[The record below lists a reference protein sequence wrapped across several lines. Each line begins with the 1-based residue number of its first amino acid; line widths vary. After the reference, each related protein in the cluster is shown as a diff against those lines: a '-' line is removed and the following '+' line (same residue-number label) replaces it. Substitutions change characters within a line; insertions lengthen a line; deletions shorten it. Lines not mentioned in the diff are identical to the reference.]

1 MITHESDP
9 GPFKIMPTYIALLRG
24 VNVSG
29 NMIKMDRLREIWS
42 KFGFKN
48 IRTYIQSGNVI
59 FDAVNSPSN
68 WSQAIETKLA
78 GESRL
83 PVIMILR
90 TAAEL
95 KKAIAANPF
104 LKRNGIDRSKLHVT
118 FLDEAVSKDALK
130 KIASLSTGPDEL
142 LVSGRE
148 AYLHC
153 PDGYGRTKLHNAA
166 LEKLLS
172 AKATTRNWNTVNK
185 LYEIASEQS

>member
-1 MITHESDP
+1 
-9 GPFKIMPTYIALLRG
+9 MPTYIALLRG

-48 IRTYIQSGNVI
+48 IRTYIQSGNVV

-68 WSQAIETKLA
+68 WSKAIEKKLA

-83 PVIMILR
+83 PVIMVLR
-90 TAAEL
+90 TAADL
-95 KKAIAANPF
+95 KKVLANNPF
-104 LKRNGIDRSKLHVT
+104 LKRDGIDLSKLHVT
-118 FLDEAVSKDALK
+118 FLDGVVSKDALK
-130 KIASLSTGPDEL
+130 KISSVNAGPDEL
-142 LVSGRE
+142 HVSSKE

-153 PDGYGRTKLHNAA
+153 PDGYGRTKLHSAA

-185 LYEIASEQS
+185 LYEMASEQS